1 MNVLMRGFKEA
12 FVPIYSSLI
21 AEKAISSILPVH
33 SFPNHAVIST
43 SLPYPY
49 QCELCEGPLP
59 GGRWESSI
67 SHHLITLNK
76 VIIYQGHQLED
87 KSQ

>member
-1 MNVLMRGFKEA
+1 MGFKEA

-33 SFPNHAVIST
+33 SITDFPNHTVIST
-43 SLPYPY
+43 AVPYPY

-67 SHHLITLNK
+67 SHHLITLDK
-76 VIIYQGHQLED
+76 VIISYQGRQLED